1 MSTYKLSPLEKLRLE
16 KKRLREERDIANR
29 RLVYQLQYL
38 NDNWGSMLTKGVS
51 SSVRS
56 RIAETIDN
64 LSGRS
69 SSSRSMT
76 PFFTKRLN
84 PWLNFTLNYLPVIGP
99 LTWRVAKP
107 ALIAFVAR
115 KISSRIFRRKKS

>member
-38 NDNWGSMLTKGVS
+38 NDNWGSLLTKGVS
-51 SSVRS
+51 SSVKS
-56 RIAETIDN
+56 RLVETIDN
-64 LSGRS
+64 LSDRS
-69 SSSRSMT
+69 SSSRSMI
-76 PFFTKRLN
+76 PFFTKRHN
-84 PWLNFTLNYLPVIGP
+84 PWLNFTLTYLPVIGS

-115 KISSRIFRRKKS
+115 KISSRIFRRKK